1 MNLKTK
7 IKEVKKDYYEITF
20 KTYKETMVVTL
31 ERSEVRELIG
41 KLDNAI

>member
-7 IKEVKKDYYEITF
+7 IKEVKKGYYEITF